1 MGENPKPRTH
11 TAFALKREGRRLRLG
26 RWLEIGAA
34 RLESDGICHVFLDR
48 LPIGGFTG
56 YVYLAPVGTQPP
68 VIEPAPQR
76 PAQVSSGDNADEE
89 ADD

>member
-1 MGENPKPRTH
+1 MGENPKPHTH

-34 RLESDGICHVFLDR
+34 RLEGDGICHVFLDR

-76 PAQVSSGDNADEE
+76 PVRIASGDNDDDET
-89 ADD
+89 DD

>member
-1 MGENPKPRTH
+1 MGENPKPHTH

-68 VIEPAPQR
+68 VIEPTPQR
-76 PAQVSSGDNADEE
+76 PAQVSGGNIEDEE

>member
-1 MGENPKPRTH
+1 MMPG
-11 TAFALKREGRRLRLG
+11 AVRELFRGVVKAITR
-26 RWLEIGAA
+26 
-34 RLESDGICHVFLDR
+34 R

-56 YVYLAPVGTQPP
+56 YFYLAPVGTQPP

-76 PAQVSSGDNADEE
+76 PVQACGGDNTEEE

>member
-1 MGENPKPRTH
+1 
-11 TAFALKREGRRLRLG
+11 
-26 RWLEIGAA
+26 
-34 RLESDGICHVFLDR
+34 VFLDR

-68 VIEPAPQR
+68 VIEPTPQR
-76 PAQVSSGDNADEE
+76 PAQVSGGNIEDEE